1 MSPAARA
8 RLERLLE
15 AARGIRDPETPLGRE
30 ARARLSV
37 STGLS
42 AAGIE
47 LAISKCLETHP
58 TEAELERLAAS
69 VESAPRA
76 HVLLSANVFTAAH
89 RAIALALAASEQV
102 FVRPSRREPE
112 MARLLLRGAPGL
124 FTLVDPLEPEPGDA
138 LFAYGS
144 DVTLNELRA
153 ALAPGVRL
161 HGHGSGFGILA
172 ADAQAVAD
180 RARREELAQAIALD
194 VALFDQRG
202 CLSPRGLLLEGNA
215 ELAHALLDALAR
227 SFAELEARVPV
238 GALAPE
244 ERAEQRRQRAALA
257 FAGTAL
263 AAGSGFV
270 AIVPEARALASLP
283 VGRCFG
289 LVCTENATEAARAL
303 APAITTYG
311 VAGSPEL
318 RARFANALPHARAS
332 APGRLQCPPLDG
344 PADPRPKASRSAA

>member
-1 MSPAARA
+1 RARSGRRGGPRPLCRSRQRRLRDRDPHARPGAPSTRRDRALGTGSRRSASRLFPRPRGSARGAPMSPAARA

-172 ADAQAVAD
+172 ADA
-180 RARREELAQAIALD
+180 
-194 VALFDQRG
+194 
-202 CLSPRGLLLEGNA
+202 
-215 ELAHALLDALAR
+215 
-227 SFAELEARVPV
+227 
-238 GALAPE
+238 
-244 ERAEQRRQRAALA
+244 
-257 FAGTAL
+257 
-263 AAGSGFV
+263 
-270 AIVPEARALASLP
+270 
-283 VGRCFG
+283 
-289 LVCTENATEAARAL
+289 
-303 APAITTYG
+303 
-311 VAGSPEL
+311 
-318 RARFANALPHARAS
+318 
-332 APGRLQCPPLDG
+332 
-344 PADPRPKASRSAA
+344 